1 MKLWDNKNSTNQKI
15 IEFTVGNDRSYDL
28 HLIKYDIKA
37 SISHAKML
45 YKSNLLTEIECN
57 KILVILKK
65 MLDEAN
71 AGKLKIENEFEDMHS
86 KIEFLLIKKLGDT
99 GKKIHTAR
107 SRNDQVL
114 VSIQLYLINE
124 LTQIKKEVKSLFDLL
139 IILAKKNKDA
149 IMPGYT
155 HMKAAMPSSFGL
167 WFSAFAEILI
177 DDIISLNSTIK
188 IVNQNTLGSAAG
200 YGTSF
205 NIDRNFTT
213 KDLNFL
219 TLKYNSLACQI
230 SRNKIEKNT
239 FDTLGNIAFTLS
251 KISMD
256 ICLYS
261 GDEFQFISFPDDITT
276 GSSIMPHKKNPDVF
290 EIIRGKCNNIQNL
303 SNSISLSSTNLPSG
317 YHRDFQLN
325 KGKIIDAVIEI
336 KECIKILSYCLSKI
350 KVNKK
355 ILEKSN
361 YENIFS
367 VELIN
372 EMVMQGI
379 PFRDAYL
386 KLKNKLSEGKIK
398 VPKKVNYSHIGSI
411 GNLALDKIK
420 LKMKENYLIS

>member
-1 MKLWDNKNSTNQKI
+1 MKLWDKNNSANEKI
-15 IEFTVGNDRSYDL
+15 IEFTVGDDRLNDLY
-28 HLIKYDIKA
+28 LIKYDLKA

-45 YKSNLLTEIECN
+45 YKTNLLSEIECDRVIN
-57 KILVILKK
+57 ILNE
-65 MLDEAN
+65 MLIEAES
-71 AGKLKIENEFEDMHS
+71 GELKIEKEFEDMHS
-86 KIEFLLIKKLGDT
+86 KIEYTLISKLGDI

-114 VSIQLYLINE
+114 VSIQLYLIDE
-124 LTQIKKEVKSLFDLL
+124 LNNIKTEVKSLFDLL
-139 IILAKKNKDA
+139 INLAKKNEKI

-167 WFSAFAEILI
+167 WFSAYAETLI

-205 NIDRNFTT
+205 NIDRDFTT
-213 KDLNFL
+213 KDLNFK

-239 FDTLGNIAFTLS
+239 FDAIGNIAFTLS

-256 ICLYS
+256 ICLYL
-261 GDEFQFISFPDDITT
+261 GDEFQFISFPENITT

-290 EIIRGKCNNIQNL
+290 EIIRGKCNSIQNL
-303 SNSISLSSTNLPSG
+303 SNSANLSSTNLPSG

-325 KGKIIDAVIEI
+325 KGKIINAVNNI
-336 KECIKILSYCLSKI
+336 KECIQILSYCLSKI
-350 KVNKK
+350 SVNKK

-372 EMVMQGI
+372 EMVLKGM

-386 KLKNKLSEGKIK
+386 ELKSKLKSGEIK
-398 VPKKVNYSHIGSI
+398 FPKTVNHSHIGSI
-411 GNLALDKIK
+411 GNLALDKIV
-420 LKMKENYLIS
+420 LKMKDNY

>member
-57 KILVILKK
+57 KILDILKK

-420 LKMKENYLIS
+420 LKMKENY

>member
-1 MKLWDNKNSTNQKI
+1 MKLWDKNNSANEKI
-15 IEFTVGNDRSYDL
+15 IEFTVGDDRLNDLY
-28 HLIKYDIKA
+28 LIKYDLKA

-45 YKSNLLTEIECN
+45 YKTNLLSEIECDRIIN
-57 KILVILKK
+57 ILNE
-65 MLDEAN
+65 MLIEAES
-71 AGKLKIENEFEDMHS
+71 GELKIEKEFEDMHS
-86 KIEFLLIKKLGDT
+86 KIEYTLISKLGDI

-114 VSIQLYLINE
+114 VSIQLYLIDE
-124 LTQIKKEVKSLFDLL
+124 LNNIKTEVKSLFDIL
-139 IILAKKNKDA
+139 INLAKKNEKI
-149 IMPGYT
+149 IMPGFT

-167 WFSAFAEILI
+167 WFSAYAETLI

-205 NIDRNFTT
+205 NIDRDFTT
-213 KDLNFL
+213 KDLNFK

-256 ICLYS
+256 ICLYL
-261 GDEFQFISFPDDITT
+261 GDEFQFISFPENITT

-290 EIIRGKCNNIQNL
+290 EIIRGKCNSIQNL
-303 SNSISLSSTNLPSG
+303 SNSANLSSTNLPSG

-325 KGKIIDAVIEI
+325 KGKIINAVNDI
-336 KECIKILSYCLSKI
+336 KECIQILSYCLSKI
-350 KVNKK
+350 SVNKK

-372 EMVMQGI
+372 EMVLKGM

-386 KLKNKLSEGKIK
+386 ELKSKLKSGEIK
-398 VPKKVNYSHIGSI
+398 FPKTVNHSHIGSI
-411 GNLALDKIK
+411 GNLALDKIV
-420 LKMKENYLIS
+420 LKMKDNY

>member
-1 MKLWDNKNSTNQKI
+1 MKLWDKNNSANEKI
-15 IEFTVGNDRSYDL
+15 IEFTVGDDRLNDLY
-28 HLIKYDIKA
+28 LIKYDLKA

-45 YKSNLLTEIECN
+45 YKTNLLSEIECDRIIN
-57 KILVILKK
+57 ILNE
-65 MLDEAN
+65 MLIEAES
-71 AGKLKIENEFEDMHS
+71 GELKIEKEFEDMHS
-86 KIEFLLIKKLGDT
+86 KIEYTLISRLGDI

-114 VSIQLYLINE
+114 VSIQLYLIDE
-124 LTQIKKEVKSLFDLL
+124 LNNIRTEVKSLFDLL
-139 IILAKKNKDA
+139 INLAKKNEKI

-167 WFSAFAEILI
+167 WFSAYAETLI

-205 NIDRNFTT
+205 NIDRDFTT
-213 KDLNFL
+213 KDLNFK

-239 FDTLGNIAFTLS
+239 FDAIGNIAFTLS

-256 ICLYS
+256 ICLYL
-261 GDEFQFISFPDDITT
+261 GDEFQFISFPENITT

-290 EIIRGKCNNIQNL
+290 EIIRGKCNSIQNL
-303 SNSISLSSTNLPSG
+303 SNTANLSSTNLPSG

-325 KGKIIDAVIEI
+325 KGKIINAVNDI
-336 KECIKILSYCLSKI
+336 KECIQILSYCLSKI
-350 KVNKK
+350 SVNKK

-372 EMVMQGI
+372 EMVLKGM

-386 KLKNKLSEGKIK
+386 ELKSKLKSGEIK
-398 VPKKVNYSHIGSI
+398 FPKTVNHSHIGSI
-411 GNLALDKIK
+411 GNLALDKIV
-420 LKMKENYLIS
+420 LKMKDNY

>member
-1 MKLWDNKNSTNQKI
+1 MKLWDKNNSANEKI
-15 IEFTVGNDRSYDL
+15 IEFTVGDDRLNDLY
-28 HLIKYDIKA
+28 LIKYDLKA

-45 YKSNLLTEIECN
+45 YKTNLLSEIECDRIIN
-57 KILVILKK
+57 ILNE
-65 MLDEAN
+65 MLIEAES
-71 AGKLKIENEFEDMHS
+71 GELKIEKEFEDMHS
-86 KIEFLLIKKLGDT
+86 KIEYTLISKLGDI

-114 VSIQLYLINE
+114 VSIQLYLIDE
-124 LTQIKKEVKSLFDLL
+124 LNNIKTEVKSLFDIL
-139 IILAKKNKDA
+139 INLAKKNEKI
-149 IMPGYT
+149 IMPGFT

-167 WFSAFAEILI
+167 WFSAYAETLI

-205 NIDRNFTT
+205 NIDRDFTT
-213 KDLNFL
+213 KDLNFK

-239 FDTLGNIAFTLS
+239 FDAIGNIAFTLS

-256 ICLYS
+256 ICLYL
-261 GDEFQFISFPDDITT
+261 GDEFQFISFPENITT

-290 EIIRGKCNNIQNL
+290 EIIRGKCNSIQNL
-303 SNSISLSSTNLPSG
+303 SNSANLSSTNLPSG

-325 KGKIIDAVIEI
+325 KGKIINAVNDI
-336 KECIKILSYCLSKI
+336 KECIQILSYCLSKI
-350 KVNKK
+350 SVNKK

-372 EMVMQGI
+372 EMVLKGM

-386 KLKNKLSEGKIK
+386 ELKSKLKSGEIK
-398 VPKKVNYSHIGSI
+398 FPKTVNHSHIGSI
-411 GNLALDKIK
+411 GNLALDKIV
-420 LKMKENYLIS
+420 LKMKDNY

>member
-1 MKLWDNKNSTNQKI
+1 MKLWDKNNSANEKI
-15 IEFTVGNDRSYDL
+15 IEFTVGDDRLNDLY
-28 HLIKYDIKA
+28 LIKYDLKA

-45 YKSNLLTEIECN
+45 YKTNLLSEIECDRIIN
-57 KILVILKK
+57 ILNE
-65 MLDEAN
+65 MLIEAES
-71 AGKLKIENEFEDMHS
+71 GELKIEKEFEDMHS
-86 KIEFLLIKKLGDT
+86 KIEYTLISRLGDI

-114 VSIQLYLINE
+114 VSIQLYLIDE
-124 LTQIKKEVKSLFDLL
+124 LNNIKTEVKSLFDLL
-139 IILAKKNKDA
+139 INLAKKNEKI

-167 WFSAFAEILI
+167 WFSAYAETLI

-205 NIDRNFTT
+205 NVDRDFTT
-213 KDLNFL
+213 KDLNFK

-239 FDTLGNIAFTLS
+239 FDAIGNIAFTLS

-256 ICLYS
+256 ICLYL
-261 GDEFQFISFPDDITT
+261 GDEFQFISFPENITT

-290 EIIRGKCNNIQNL
+290 EIIRGKCNSIQNL
-303 SNSISLSSTNLPSG
+303 SNTANLSSTNLPSG

-325 KGKIIDAVIEI
+325 KGKIINAVNDI
-336 KECIKILSYCLSKI
+336 KECIQILSYCLSKI
-350 KVNKK
+350 SVNKK

-372 EMVMQGI
+372 EMVLKGM

-386 KLKNKLSEGKIK
+386 ELKSKLKSGEIK
-398 VPKKVNYSHIGSI
+398 FPKTVNHSHIGSI
-411 GNLALDKIK
+411 GNLALDKIV
-420 LKMKENYLIS
+420 LKMKDNY

>member
-205 NIDRNFTT
+205 NIDRDFTT

-303 SNSISLSSTNLPSG
+303 SNSVSLSSTNLPSG

-398 VPKKVNYSHIGSI
+398 VPKKVKYSHIGSI

-420 LKMKENYLIS
+420 LKMKENY

>member
-1 MKLWDNKNSTNQKI
+1 MKLWDKNNSANEKI
-15 IEFTVGNDRSYDL
+15 IEFTVGDDRSNDL
-28 HLIKYDIKA
+28 YLIKYDLKA

-45 YKSNLLTEIECN
+45 YKTNLLSEIECDRIIN
-57 KILVILKK
+57 ILNE
-65 MLDEAN
+65 MLIEAES
-71 AGKLKIENEFEDMHS
+71 GELKIEKEFEDMHS
-86 KIEFLLIKKLGDT
+86 KIEYTLISRLGDI

-114 VSIQLYLINE
+114 VSIQLYLIDE
-124 LTQIKKEVKSLFDLL
+124 LNNIKTEVKSLFDLL
-139 IILAKKNKDA
+139 INLAKKNKKI

-155 HMKAAMPSSFGL
+155 HMRAAMPSSFGL
-167 WFSAFAEILI
+167 WFSAYAETLI

-205 NIDRNFTT
+205 NIDRDFTT
-213 KDLNFL
+213 KDLNFK

-239 FDTLGNIAFTLS
+239 FDAIGNIAFTLS

-261 GDEFQFISFPDDITT
+261 GDEFQFISFPENITT

-290 EIIRGKCNNIQNL
+290 EIIRGKCNSIQNL
-303 SNSISLSSTNLPSG
+303 SNSAYLSSTNLPSG

-325 KGKIIDAVIEI
+325 KGKIINAVNDII
-336 KECIKILSYCLSKI
+336 ECIQILSYCLSKI
-350 KVNKK
+350 SVNKK

-372 EMVMQGI
+372 EMVLKGM

-386 KLKNKLSEGKIK
+386 ELKSKLKSGEIK
-398 VPKKVNYSHIGSI
+398 FPKTVNHSHIGSI
-411 GNLALDKIK
+411 GNLALDKIV
-420 LKMKENYLIS
+420 LKMKDNY

>member
-1 MKLWDNKNSTNQKI
+1 MKLWDKNNSGNEKI
-15 IEFTVGNDRSYDL
+15 IEFTIGHDRLNDM
-28 HLIKYDIKA
+28 HLIKYDLKA

-45 YKSNLLTEIECN
+45 YKSNLLSEIECDRIIN
-57 KILVILKK
+57 I
-65 MLDEAN
+65 LDEMLIEAES
-71 AGKLKIENEFEDMHS
+71 GELKIEKEFEDMHS
-86 KIEFLLIKKLGDT
+86 KIEYTLISRLGDI

-114 VSIQLYLINE
+114 VSIQLYLIDE
-124 LTQIKKEVKSLFDLL
+124 LNNIKTEVKSLFDLL
-139 IILAKKNKDA
+139 IKLANKNKDI

-167 WFSAFAEILI
+167 WFSAYAETLI
-177 DDIISLNSTIK
+177 DDIISLNSSIV

-205 NIDRNFTT
+205 NIDRDFTT
-213 KDLNFL
+213 KDLNFK

-239 FDTLGNIAFTLS
+239 FDAIGNIAFTLS

-261 GDEFQFISFPDDITT
+261 GDEFQFISFPENITT

-290 EIIRGKCNNIQNL
+290 EIIRGKCNSIQNL
-303 SNSISLSSTNLPSG
+303 SNSVNLSSTNLPSG

-325 KGKIIDAVIEI
+325 KGKIINAVNDI
-336 KECIKILSYCLSKI
+336 KECIQILSYCLSMI
-350 KVNKK
+350 SVNKK
-355 ILEKSN
+355 ILQKSN

-372 EMVMQGI
+372 EMVLKGM

-386 KLKNKLSEGKIK
+386 ELKSKLKSGEIK
-398 VPKKVNYSHIGSI
+398 FPKTVNHSHIGSI
-411 GNLALDKIK
+411 GNLALDKIV
-420 LKMKENYLIS
+420 LKMKDYY

>member
-1 MKLWDNKNSTNQKI
+1 MKLWDKNNSANEKI
-15 IEFTVGNDRSYDL
+15 IEFTVGDDRLNDL
-28 HLIKYDIKA
+28 FLIKYDLKA

-45 YKSNLLTEIECN
+45 YKTNLLSEIECDRIIN
-57 KILVILKK
+57 ILNE
-65 MLDEAN
+65 MLIEAES
-71 AGKLKIENEFEDMHS
+71 GELKIEKEFEDMHS
-86 KIEFLLIKKLGDT
+86 KIEYTLISRLGDI

-114 VSIQLYLINE
+114 VSIQLYLIDE
-124 LTQIKKEVKSLFDLL
+124 LNNIKTEVKSLFDLL
-139 IILAKKNKDA
+139 INLAKKNEKI

-167 WFSAFAEILI
+167 WFSAYAETLI

-205 NIDRNFTT
+205 NIDRDFTT
-213 KDLNFL
+213 KDLNFK

-239 FDTLGNIAFTLS
+239 FDAIGNIAFTLS

-256 ICLYS
+256 ICLYL
-261 GDEFQFISFPDDITT
+261 GDEFQFISFPENITT

-290 EIIRGKCNNIQNL
+290 EIIRGKCNSIQNL
-303 SNSISLSSTNLPSG
+303 SNSANLSSTNLPSG

-325 KGKIIDAVIEI
+325 KGKIINAVNDI
-336 KECIKILSYCLSKI
+336 KECIQILSYCLSKI
-350 KVNKK
+350 SVNKK

-372 EMVMQGI
+372 EMVLKGM

-386 KLKNKLSEGKIK
+386 ELKSKLKSGEIK
-398 VPKKVNYSHIGSI
+398 FPKTVNHSHIGSI
-411 GNLALDKIK
+411 GNLALDKIV
-420 LKMKENYLIS
+420 LKMKDNY

>member
-57 KILVILKK
+57 KILDILKK

-200 YGTSF
+200 FGTSF

-261 GDEFQFISFPDDITT
+261 GDEFQFISFPADITT

-303 SNSISLSSTNLPSG
+303 SNSVSLSSTNLPSG

-420 LKMKENYLIS
+420 LKMKENY

>member
-57 KILVILKK
+57 KILDILKK

-205 NIDRNFTT
+205 NIDRDFTT

-420 LKMKENYLIS
+420 LKMKENY

>member
-57 KILVILKK
+57 KILDILKK

-261 GDEFQFISFPDDITT
+261 GDEFQFISFPTDITT

-303 SNSISLSSTNLPSG
+303 SNSVSLSSTNLPSG

-336 KECIKILSYCLSKI
+336 KECIKILSYCLSKT

-398 VPKKVNYSHIGSI
+398 VSKKVNYSHIGSI

-420 LKMKENYLIS
+420 LKMKENY

>member
-37 SISHAKML
+37 SITHAKML

-57 KILVILKK
+57 KILDILKK

-71 AGKLKIENEFEDMHS
+71 AGKLKIEKEFEDMHS
-86 KIEFLLIKKLGDT
+86 KIEYLLIKKLGDT

-386 KLKNKLSEGKIK
+386 KLKNKLSEEKIK

-420 LKMKENYLIS
+420 LKMKENY

>member
-1 MKLWDNKNSTNQKI
+1 
-15 IEFTVGNDRSYDL
+15 
-28 HLIKYDIKA
+28 
-37 SISHAKML
+37 ML
-45 YKSNLLTEIECN
+45 YKSNLLSEIECDRIIN
-57 KILVILKK
+57 ILNE
-65 MLDEAN
+65 MLIEAES
-71 AGKLKIENEFEDMHS
+71 GELKIEKEFEDMHS
-86 KIEFLLIKKLGDT
+86 KIEYTLISRLGDI

-114 VSIQLYLINE
+114 VSIQLYLIDE
-124 LTQIKKEVKSLFDLL
+124 LNNIKTEVKSLFDLL
-139 IILAKKNKDA
+139 IKLANKNKDI

-167 WFSAFAEILI
+167 WFSAYAETLI
-177 DDIISLNSTIK
+177 DDIISLNSSIE

-205 NIDRNFTT
+205 NIDRDFTT
-213 KDLNFL
+213 KDLNFK

-239 FDTLGNIAFTLS
+239 FDAIGNIAFTLS

-261 GDEFQFISFPDDITT
+261 GDEFQFISFPENITT

-290 EIIRGKCNNIQNL
+290 EIIRGKCNSIQNL
-303 SNSISLSSTNLPSG
+303 SNSVNLSSTNLPSG

-325 KGKIIDAVIEI
+325 KGKIINAVNDI
-336 KECIKILSYCLSKI
+336 KECIQILSYCLSMI
-350 KVNKK
+350 SVNKK
-355 ILEKSN
+355 ILQKSN

-372 EMVMQGI
+372 EMVLKGM

-386 KLKNKLSEGKIK
+386 ELKSKLKSGEIK
-398 VPKKVNYSHIGSI
+398 FPKTVNHSHIGSI
-411 GNLALDKIK
+411 GNLALDKIV
-420 LKMKENYLIS
+420 LKMKDYY

>member
-1 MKLWDNKNSTNQKI
+1 MKLWDKKNSGNDKI
-15 IEFTVGNDRSYDL
+15 IEFTVGNDRLNDL
-28 HLIKYDIKA
+28 YLIKYDIIA

-45 YKSNLLTEIECN
+45 YGSNLLSEIECD
-57 KILVILKK
+57 KIINILNE
-65 MLDEAN
+65 MLSLAE
-71 AGKLKIENEFEDMHS
+71 AGKLKIDKEFEDMHS
-86 KIEFLLIKKLGDT
+86 KIEFTLIDKLGDI

-114 VSIQLYLINE
+114 VSIQLYLIDE
-124 LTQIKKEVKSLFDLL
+124 LNSIKKEVKSLFDLL
-139 IILAKKNKDA
+139 INLAKKNKDI

-167 WFSAFAEILI
+167 WFSAYAETLI
-177 DDIISLNSTIK
+177 DDIISLNSTIE
-188 IVNQNTLGSAAG
+188 IINQNTLGSAAG

-205 NIDRNFTT
+205 DIDRDFTT
-213 KDLNFL
+213 KDLNFK

-239 FDTLGNIAFTLS
+239 FDALGNIAFTLS

-261 GDEFQFISFPDDITT
+261 GDEFQFISFPENITT

-290 EIIRGKCNNIQNL
+290 EIIRGKCNSIQNL
-303 SNSISLSSTNLPSG
+303 SNSASLSSTNLPSG

-325 KGKIIDAVIEI
+325 KGKIISAVNDI
-336 KECIKILSYCLSKI
+336 KECIQILSYCLSQI
-350 KVNKK
+350 SVNRK

-372 EMVMQGI
+372 EMVLKGM

-386 KLKNKLSEGKIK
+386 ELKSKLSSGEIK
-398 VPKKVNYSHIGSI
+398 FPKTVNHSHIGSI
-411 GNLALDKIK
+411 GNLALDKIV
-420 LKMKENYLIS
+420 LKMKDKY

>member
-1 MKLWDNKNSTNQKI
+1 MKLWDKNNSGNEKI
-15 IEFTVGNDRSYDL
+15 IEFTIGHDRLNDM
-28 HLIKYDIKA
+28 HLIKYDLKA

-45 YKSNLLTEIECN
+45 YKSNLLSEIECDRIIN
-57 KILVILKK
+57 ILNE
-65 MLDEAN
+65 MLIEAES
-71 AGKLKIENEFEDMHS
+71 GELKIEKEFEDMHS
-86 KIEFLLIKKLGDT
+86 KIEYTLISRLGDI

-114 VSIQLYLINE
+114 VSIQLYLIDE
-124 LTQIKKEVKSLFDLL
+124 LNNIKTEVKSLFDLL
-139 IILAKKNKDA
+139 INLAKKNEKI

-167 WFSAFAEILI
+167 WFSAYAETLI
-177 DDIISLNSTIK
+177 DDIISLNSSIE

-205 NIDRNFTT
+205 NIDRDFTT
-213 KDLNFL
+213 KDLNFK

-239 FDTLGNIAFTLS
+239 FDAIGNIAFTLS

-261 GDEFQFISFPDDITT
+261 GDEFQFISFPENITT

-290 EIIRGKCNNIQNL
+290 EIIRGKCNSIQNL
-303 SNSISLSSTNLPSG
+303 SNSANLSSTNLPSG

-325 KGKIIDAVIEI
+325 KGKIINAVNDI
-336 KECIKILSYCLSKI
+336 KECIQILSYCLSMI
-350 KVNKK
+350 SVNKK
-355 ILEKSN
+355 ILQKSN

-372 EMVMQGI
+372 EMVLKGM

-386 KLKNKLSEGKIK
+386 ELKSKLKSGEIK
-398 VPKKVNYSHIGSI
+398 FPKTVKHSHIGSI
-411 GNLALDKIK
+411 GNLALDKIV
-420 LKMKENYLIS
+420 LKMEDKY

>member
-1 MKLWDNKNSTNQKI
+1 MNLWDKNNSANEKI
-15 IEFTVGNDRSYDL
+15 IEFTVGDDRLNDLY
-28 HLIKYDIKA
+28 LIKYDLKA

-45 YKSNLLTEIECN
+45 YKTNLLSEIECDRIIN
-57 KILVILKK
+57 ILNE
-65 MLDEAN
+65 MLIEAES
-71 AGKLKIENEFEDMHS
+71 GELKIETEFEDMHS
-86 KIEFLLIKKLGDT
+86 KIEYTLISRLGDI

-114 VSIQLYLINE
+114 VSIQLYLIDE
-124 LTQIKKEVKSLFDLL
+124 LNNIKTEVKSLFDLL
-139 IILAKKNKDA
+139 INLAKKNEKI

-167 WFSAFAEILI
+167 WFSAYAETLI
-177 DDIISLNSTIK
+177 DDIVSLNSTIK

-205 NIDRNFTT
+205 NIDRDFTT
-213 KDLNFL
+213 KDLNFK

-239 FDTLGNIAFTLS
+239 FDAIGNIAFTLS

-256 ICLYS
+256 ICLYL
-261 GDEFQFISFPDDITT
+261 GDEFQFISFPENITT

-290 EIIRGKCNNIQNL
+290 EIIRGKCNSIQNL
-303 SNSISLSSTNLPSG
+303 SNTANLSSTNLPSG

-325 KGKIIDAVIEI
+325 KGKIINAVNDI
-336 KECIKILSYCLSKI
+336 KECIQILSYCLSKI
-350 KVNKK
+350 SVNKK

-372 EMVMQGI
+372 EMVLKGM

-386 KLKNKLSEGKIK
+386 ELKSKLKSGEIK
-398 VPKKVNYSHIGSI
+398 FPKTVNHSHIGSI
-411 GNLALDKIK
+411 GNLALDKIV
-420 LKMKENYLIS
+420 LKMKDNY

>member
-1 MKLWDNKNSTNQKI
+1 MKLWDKNNSANEKI
-15 IEFTVGNDRSYDL
+15 IEFTVGDDRLNDLY
-28 HLIKYDIKA
+28 LIKYDLKA

-45 YKSNLLTEIECN
+45 YKTNLLSEIECDRIIN
-57 KILVILKK
+57 ILNE
-65 MLDEAN
+65 MLFEAES
-71 AGKLKIENEFEDMHS
+71 GELKIEKEFEDMHS
-86 KIEFLLIKKLGDT
+86 KIEYTLISRLGDI

-114 VSIQLYLINE
+114 VSIQLYLIDE
-124 LTQIKKEVKSLFDLL
+124 LNNIKTEVKSLFDLL
-139 IILAKKNKDA
+139 INLAKKNEKI

-167 WFSAFAEILI
+167 WFSAYAETLI
-177 DDIISLNSTIK
+177 DDIVSLNSTIK

-205 NIDRNFTT
+205 NIDRDFTT
-213 KDLNFL
+213 KDLNFK

-239 FDTLGNIAFTLS
+239 FDAIGNIAFTLS

-256 ICLYS
+256 ICLYL
-261 GDEFQFISFPDDITT
+261 GDEFQFISFPENITT

-290 EIIRGKCNNIQNL
+290 EIIRGKCNSIQNL
-303 SNSISLSSTNLPSG
+303 SNSANLSSTNLPSG

-325 KGKIIDAVIEI
+325 KGKIINAVNDI
-336 KECIKILSYCLSKI
+336 KECIQILSYCLSKI
-350 KVNKK
+350 SVNKK

-372 EMVMQGI
+372 EMVLKGM

-386 KLKNKLSEGKIK
+386 ELKSKLKSGEIK
-398 VPKKVNYSHIGSI
+398 FPKTVNHSHIGSI
-411 GNLALDKIK
+411 GNLALDKIV
-420 LKMKENYLIS
+420 LKMKDNY

>member
-1 MKLWDNKNSTNQKI
+1 MKLWDKNNSANEKI
-15 IEFTVGNDRSYDL
+15 IEFTVGDDRLNDLY
-28 HLIKYDIKA
+28 LIKYDLKA

-45 YKSNLLTEIECN
+45 YKTNLLSEIECDRIIN
-57 KILVILKK
+57 ILNE
-65 MLDEAN
+65 MLIEAES
-71 AGKLKIENEFEDMHS
+71 GELKIEKEFEDMHS
-86 KIEFLLIKKLGDT
+86 KIEYTLISRLGDI

-114 VSIQLYLINE
+114 VSIQLYLIDE
-124 LTQIKKEVKSLFDLL
+124 LNNIKTEVKSLFDLL
-139 IILAKKNKDA
+139 INLAKKNEKI

-167 WFSAFAEILI
+167 WFSAYAETLI
-177 DDIISLNSTIK
+177 DDIVSLNSTIK

-205 NIDRNFTT
+205 NIDRDFTT
-213 KDLNFL
+213 KDLNFK

-239 FDTLGNIAFTLS
+239 FDAIGNIAFTLS

-256 ICLYS
+256 ICLYL
-261 GDEFQFISFPDDITT
+261 GDEFQFISFPENITT

-290 EIIRGKCNNIQNL
+290 EIIRGKCNSIQNL
-303 SNSISLSSTNLPSG
+303 SNSANLSSTNLPSG

-325 KGKIIDAVIEI
+325 KGKIINAVNDI
-336 KECIKILSYCLSKI
+336 KECIQILSYCLSKI
-350 KVNKK
+350 SVNKK

-372 EMVMQGI
+372 EMVLKGM

-386 KLKNKLSEGKIK
+386 ELKSKLKSGDIK
-398 VPKKVNYSHIGSI
+398 FPKTVNHSHIGSI
-411 GNLALDKIK
+411 GNLALDKIV
-420 LKMKENYLIS
+420 LKMKDNY

>member
-1 MKLWDNKNSTNQKI
+1 MKLWDKNNSGNEKI
-15 IEFTVGNDRSYDL
+15 IEFTIGHDRLNDM
-28 HLIKYDIKA
+28 HLIKYDLKA

-45 YKSNLLTEIECN
+45 YKSNLLSEIEWDRIIN
-57 KILVILKK
+57 ILNE
-65 MLDEAN
+65 MLIEAES
-71 AGKLKIENEFEDMHS
+71 GELKIEKEFEDMHS
-86 KIEFLLIKKLGDT
+86 KIEYTLISRLGDI

-114 VSIQLYLINE
+114 VSIQLYLIDE
-124 LTQIKKEVKSLFDLL
+124 LNNIKTEVKSLFDLL
-139 IILAKKNKDA
+139 IKLANKNKDI

-167 WFSAFAEILI
+167 WFSAYAETLI
-177 DDIISLNSTIK
+177 DDIISLNSSIE

-205 NIDRNFTT
+205 NIDRDFTT
-213 KDLNFL
+213 KDLNFK

-239 FDTLGNIAFTLS
+239 FDAIGNIAFTLS

-261 GDEFQFISFPDDITT
+261 GDEFQFISFPENITT

-290 EIIRGKCNNIQNL
+290 EIIRGKCNSIQNL
-303 SNSISLSSTNLPSG
+303 SNSVNLSSTNLPSG

-325 KGKIIDAVIEI
+325 KGKIINAVNDI
-336 KECIKILSYCLSKI
+336 KECIQILSYCLSMI
-350 KVNKK
+350 SVNKK
-355 ILEKSN
+355 ILQKSN

-372 EMVMQGI
+372 EMVLKGM

-386 KLKNKLSEGKIK
+386 ELKSKLKSGEIK
-398 VPKKVNYSHIGSI
+398 FPKTVNHSHIGSI
-411 GNLALDKIK
+411 GNLALDKIV
-420 LKMKENYLIS
+420 LKMKDYY

>member
-1 MKLWDNKNSTNQKI
+1 MKLWDKNNSANEKI
-15 IEFTVGNDRSYDL
+15 IEFTVGDDRLNDLY
-28 HLIKYDIKA
+28 LIKYDLKA

-45 YKSNLLTEIECN
+45 YKTNLLSEIECDRIIN
-57 KILVILKK
+57 ILNE
-65 MLDEAN
+65 MLFEAES
-71 AGKLKIENEFEDMHS
+71 GELKIEKEFEDMHS
-86 KIEFLLIKKLGDT
+86 KIEYTLISRLGDI

-114 VSIQLYLINE
+114 VSIQLYLIDE
-124 LTQIKKEVKSLFDLL
+124 LNNIKTEVKSLFDLL
-139 IILAKKNKDA
+139 INLAKKNEKI

-167 WFSAFAEILI
+167 WFSAYAETLI

-205 NIDRNFTT
+205 NIDRDFTT
-213 KDLNFL
+213 KDLNFK

-239 FDTLGNIAFTLS
+239 FDAIGNIAFTLS

-256 ICLYS
+256 ICLYL
-261 GDEFQFISFPDDITT
+261 GDEFQFISFPENITT

-290 EIIRGKCNNIQNL
+290 EIIRGKCNSIQNL
-303 SNSISLSSTNLPSG
+303 SNSVNLSSTNLPSG

-325 KGKIIDAVIEI
+325 KGKIINAVNDI
-336 KECIKILSYCLSKI
+336 KECIQILSYCLSKI
-350 KVNKK
+350 SVNKK

-372 EMVMQGI
+372 EMVLKGM

-386 KLKNKLSEGKIK
+386 ELKSKLKSGEIK
-398 VPKKVNYSHIGSI
+398 FPKTVNHSHIGSI
-411 GNLALDKIK
+411 GNLALDKIV
-420 LKMKENYLIS
+420 LKMKDNY

>member
-1 MKLWDNKNSTNQKI
+1 MKLWDKNNSANEKI
-15 IEFTVGNDRSYDL
+15 IEFTVGDDRLNDLY
-28 HLIKYDIKA
+28 LIKYDLKA

-45 YKSNLLTEIECN
+45 YKTNILSEIECDRIIN
-57 KILVILKK
+57 ILNE
-65 MLDEAN
+65 MLIEAES
-71 AGKLKIENEFEDMHS
+71 GELKIEKEFEDMHS
-86 KIEFLLIKKLGDT
+86 KIEYTLISRLGDI

-114 VSIQLYLINE
+114 VSIQLYLIDE
-124 LTQIKKEVKSLFDLL
+124 LNNIKTEVKSLFDLL
-139 IILAKKNKDA
+139 INLAKKNEKI

-167 WFSAFAEILI
+167 WFSAYAETLI

-205 NIDRNFTT
+205 NIDRDFTT
-213 KDLNFL
+213 KDLNFK

-239 FDTLGNIAFTLS
+239 FDAIGNIAFTLS

-256 ICLYS
+256 ICLYL
-261 GDEFQFISFPDDITT
+261 GDEFQFISFPENITT

-290 EIIRGKCNNIQNL
+290 EIIRGKCNSIQNL
-303 SNSISLSSTNLPSG
+303 SNSANLSSTNLPSG

-325 KGKIIDAVIEI
+325 KGKIINAVNDI
-336 KECIKILSYCLSKI
+336 KECIQILSYCLSKI
-350 KVNKK
+350 SVNKK

-372 EMVMQGI
+372 EMVLKGM

-386 KLKNKLSEGKIK
+386 ELKSKLKSGEIK
-398 VPKKVNYSHIGSI
+398 FPKTVNHSHIGSI
-411 GNLALDKIK
+411 GNLALDKIV
-420 LKMKENYLIS
+420 LKMKDNY

>member
-1 MKLWDNKNSTNQKI
+1 MKLWDKNNSANEKI
-15 IEFTVGNDRSYDL
+15 IEFTVGDDRLNDLY
-28 HLIKYDIKA
+28 LIKYDLKA

-45 YKSNLLTEIECN
+45 YKTNLLSEIECDRIIN
-57 KILVILKK
+57 ILNE
-65 MLDEAN
+65 MLIEAES
-71 AGKLKIENEFEDMHS
+71 GELKIEKEFEDMHS
-86 KIEFLLIKKLGDT
+86 KIEYTLISKLGDI

-114 VSIQLYLINE
+114 VSIQLYLIDE
-124 LTQIKKEVKSLFDLL
+124 LNNIKTEVKSLFDLL
-139 IILAKKNKDA
+139 INLAKKNEKI

-167 WFSAFAEILI
+167 WFSAYAETLI

-205 NIDRNFTT
+205 NIDRDFTT
-213 KDLNFL
+213 KDLNFK

-239 FDTLGNIAFTLS
+239 FDAIGNIAFTLS

-256 ICLYS
+256 ICLYL
-261 GDEFQFISFPDDITT
+261 GDEFQFISFPENITT

-290 EIIRGKCNNIQNL
+290 EIIRGKCNSIQNL
-303 SNSISLSSTNLPSG
+303 SNSANLSSTNLPSG

-325 KGKIIDAVIEI
+325 KGKIINAVNDI
-336 KECIKILSYCLSKI
+336 KECIQILSHCLSKI
-350 KVNKK
+350 SVNKK

-372 EMVMQGI
+372 EMVLKGM

-386 KLKNKLSEGKIK
+386 ELKSKLKSGEIK
-398 VPKKVNYSHIGSI
+398 FPKTVNHSHIGSI
-411 GNLALDKIK
+411 GNLALDKIV
-420 LKMKENYLIS
+420 LKMKDNY

>member
-1 MKLWDNKNSTNQKI
+1 MKLWDKNNSANEKI
-15 IEFTVGNDRSYDL
+15 IEFTVGDDRLNDLY
-28 HLIKYDIKA
+28 LIKYDLKA

-45 YKSNLLTEIECN
+45 YKTNLLSEIECDRIIN
-57 KILVILKK
+57 ILNE
-65 MLDEAN
+65 MLIEAES
-71 AGKLKIENEFEDMHS
+71 GELKIEKEFEDMHS
-86 KIEFLLIKKLGDT
+86 KIEYTLISKLGDI

-114 VSIQLYLINE
+114 VSIQLYLIDE
-124 LTQIKKEVKSLFDLL
+124 LNNIKTEVKSLFDLL
-139 IILAKKNKDA
+139 INLAKKNEKI

-167 WFSAFAEILI
+167 WFSAYAETLI

-205 NIDRNFTT
+205 NIDRDFTT
-213 KDLNFL
+213 KDLNFK

-239 FDTLGNIAFTLS
+239 FDAIGNIAFTLS

-256 ICLYS
+256 ICLYL
-261 GDEFQFISFPDDITT
+261 GDEFQFISFPENITT

-290 EIIRGKCNNIQNL
+290 EIIRGKCNSIQNL
-303 SNSISLSSTNLPSG
+303 SNSANLSSTNLPSG

-325 KGKIIDAVIEI
+325 KGKIINAVNNI
-336 KECIKILSYCLSKI
+336 KECIQILSYCLSKI
-350 KVNKK
+350 SVNKK

-372 EMVMQGI
+372 EMVLKGM

-386 KLKNKLSEGKIK
+386 ELKSKLKSGEIK
-398 VPKKVNYSHIGSI
+398 FPKTVNHSHIGSI
-411 GNLALDKIK
+411 GNLALDKIV
-420 LKMKENYLIS
+420 LKMKVNY

>member
-1 MKLWDNKNSTNQKI
+1 MKLWDKNNSANEKI
-15 IEFTVGNDRSYDL
+15 IEFTVGDDRLNDLY
-28 HLIKYDIKA
+28 LIKYDLKA

-45 YKSNLLTEIECN
+45 YKTNLLSEIECDRIIN
-57 KILVILKK
+57 ILNE
-65 MLDEAN
+65 MLIEAES
-71 AGKLKIENEFEDMHS
+71 GELKIEKEFEDMHS
-86 KIEFLLIKKLGDT
+86 KIEYTLISRLGDI

-114 VSIQLYLINE
+114 VSIQLYLIDE
-124 LTQIKKEVKSLFDLL
+124 LNNIKTEVKSLFDLL
-139 IILAKKNKDA
+139 INLAKKNEKI

-167 WFSAFAEILI
+167 WFSAYAETLI

-205 NIDRNFTT
+205 NIDRDFTT
-213 KDLNFL
+213 KDLNFK

-239 FDTLGNIAFTLS
+239 FDAIGNIAFTLS

-256 ICLYS
+256 ICLYL
-261 GDEFQFISFPDDITT
+261 GDEFQFISFPENITT

-290 EIIRGKCNNIQNL
+290 EIIRGKCNSIQNL
-303 SNSISLSSTNLPSG
+303 SNSANLSSTNLPSG

-325 KGKIIDAVIEI
+325 KGKIINAVNDI
-336 KECIKILSYCLSKI
+336 KECIQILSYCLSKI
-350 KVNKK
+350 SVNKK

-372 EMVMQGI
+372 EMVLKGM

-386 KLKNKLSEGKIK
+386 ELKSKLKSGEIK
-398 VPKKVNYSHIGSI
+398 FPKTVNHSHIGSI
-411 GNLALDKIK
+411 GNLALDKIV
-420 LKMKENYLIS
+420 LKMKDNY

>member
-1 MKLWDNKNSTNQKI
+1 MKLWDKNNSANEKI
-15 IEFTVGNDRSYDL
+15 IEFTVGDDRLNDLY
-28 HLIKYDIKA
+28 LIKYDLKA
-37 SISHAKML
+37 SISHTKML
-45 YKSNLLTEIECN
+45 YKTNLLSEIECDRIIN
-57 KILVILKK
+57 ILNE
-65 MLDEAN
+65 MLIEAES
-71 AGKLKIENEFEDMHS
+71 GELKIEKEFEDMHS
-86 KIEFLLIKKLGDT
+86 KIEYTLISKLGDI

-114 VSIQLYLINE
+114 VSIQLYLIDE
-124 LTQIKKEVKSLFDLL
+124 LNNIKTEVKSLFDLL
-139 IILAKKNKDA
+139 INLAKKNEKI

-167 WFSAFAEILI
+167 WFSAYAETLI

-205 NIDRNFTT
+205 NIDRDFTT
-213 KDLNFL
+213 KDLNFK

-239 FDTLGNIAFTLS
+239 FDAIGNIAFTLS

-256 ICLYS
+256 ICLYL
-261 GDEFQFISFPDDITT
+261 GDEFQFISFPENITT

-290 EIIRGKCNNIQNL
+290 EIIRGKCNSIQNL
-303 SNSISLSSTNLPSG
+303 SNSANLSSTNLPSG

-325 KGKIIDAVIEI
+325 KGKIINAVNNI
-336 KECIKILSYCLSKI
+336 KECIQILSYCLSKI
-350 KVNKK
+350 SVNKK

-372 EMVMQGI
+372 EMVLKGM

-386 KLKNKLSEGKIK
+386 ELKSKLKSGEIK
-398 VPKKVNYSHIGSI
+398 FPKTVNHSHIGSI
-411 GNLALDKIK
+411 GNLALDKIV
-420 LKMKENYLIS
+420 LKMKDNY

>member
-1 MKLWDNKNSTNQKI
+1 MKLWDNDNSVNEKI
-15 IEFTVGNDRSYDL
+15 IEFTVGDDRLNDLY
-28 HLIKYDIKA
+28 LIKYDIKA

-45 YKSNLLTEIECN
+45 CKSNLLSEIECD
-57 KILVILKK
+57 KIINILNE
-65 MLDEAN
+65 MLNQAE
-71 AGKLKIENEFEDMHS
+71 AGKLKIEKEFEDMHS
-86 KIEFLLIKKLGDT
+86 KIEFILTDKLGDI

-114 VSIQLYLINE
+114 VSIQLYLIDE
-124 LTQIKKEVKSLFDLL
+124 LNSIKTEVKSLFDLL
-139 IILAKKNKDA
+139 IKLSKKNKNI

-155 HMKAAMPSSFGL
+155 HMRAAMPSSFGL
-167 WFSAFAEILI
+167 WFSAYAEILI
-177 DDIISLNSTIK
+177 DDVISLNSTIE

-205 NIDRNFTT
+205 NIDRDFTT
-213 KDLNFL
+213 NDLNFKI
-219 TLKYNSLACQI
+219 LKYNSLACQI

-261 GDEFQFISFPDDITT
+261 GDEFQFISFPENITT

-290 EIIRGKCNNIQNL
+290 EIIRGKCNSIQNL
-303 SNSISLSSTNLPSG
+303 SNSASLSSTNLPSG

-325 KGKIIDAVIEI
+325 KGKIINAINDI
-336 KECIKILSYCLSKI
+336 KECIQILSYCLSKVS
-350 KVNKK
+350 VNRK

-372 EMVMQGI
+372 EMVLKGI

-386 KLKNKLSEGKIK
+386 ELKGKLSSGEIK
-398 VPKKVNYSHIGSI
+398 FPKTVNHSHIGSI
-411 GNLALDKIK
+411 GNLALDKII
-420 LKMKENYLIS
+420 LKMKNKH

>member
-1 MKLWDNKNSTNQKI
+1 MKLWDKKNSGNDKI
-15 IEFTVGNDRSYDL
+15 IEFTVGNDRLNDL
-28 HLIKYDIKA
+28 YLIKYDIIA

-45 YKSNLLTEIECN
+45 YGSNLLSEIECD
-57 KILVILKK
+57 KIINILNE
-65 MLDEAN
+65 MLSLAE
-71 AGKLKIENEFEDMHS
+71 AGKLKIDKEFEDMHS
-86 KIEFLLIKKLGDT
+86 KIEFTLIDKLGDI

-114 VSIQLYLINE
+114 VSIQLYLIDE
-124 LTQIKKEVKSLFDLL
+124 LNSIKKEVKSLFDLL
-139 IILAKKNKDA
+139 INLAKKNKDI

-167 WFSAFAEILI
+167 WFSAYAETLI
-177 DDIISLNSTIK
+177 DDIISLNSTIE

-205 NIDRNFTT
+205 DIDRDFTT
-213 KDLNFL
+213 KDLNFK

-239 FDTLGNIAFTLS
+239 FDAIGNIAFTLS

-261 GDEFQFISFPDDITT
+261 GDEFQFISFPENITT

-290 EIIRGKCNNIQNL
+290 EIIRAKCNSIQNL
-303 SNSISLSSTNLPSG
+303 SNSASLTSTNLPSG

-325 KGKIIDAVIEI
+325 KGKIISAVNDI
-336 KECIKILSYCLSKI
+336 KECIQILSYCLSQI
-350 KVNKK
+350 SVNRK

-372 EMVMQGI
+372 EMVLKGM

-386 KLKNKLSEGKIK
+386 ELKSKLSSGEIK
-398 VPKKVNYSHIGSI
+398 FPKTVNHSHIGSI
-411 GNLALDKIK
+411 GNLALDKIVI
-420 LKMKENYLIS
+420 KMKDKY

>member
-37 SISHAKML
+37 SITHAKML

-57 KILVILKK
+57 KILDILKK

-86 KIEFLLIKKLGDT
+86 KIEYLLIKKLGDT

-398 VPKKVNYSHIGSI
+398 VSKKVNYSHIGSI

-420 LKMKENYLIS
+420 LKMKENY

>member
-1 MKLWDNKNSTNQKI
+1 MKLWDKNNSANEKI
-15 IEFTVGNDRSYDL
+15 IEFTVGDDRLNDLY
-28 HLIKYDIKA
+28 LIKYDLKA

-45 YKSNLLTEIECN
+45 YKTNLLSEIECD
-57 KILVILKK
+57 KIINILNE
-65 MLDEAN
+65 MLIEFES
-71 AGKLKIENEFEDMHS
+71 GELKIEKEFEDMHS
-86 KIEFLLIKKLGDT
+86 KIEYTLISRLGDI

-114 VSIQLYLINE
+114 VSIQLYLIDE
-124 LTQIKKEVKSLFDLL
+124 LNNIKTEVKSLFDLL
-139 IILAKKNKDA
+139 INLAKKNEKI

-167 WFSAFAEILI
+167 WFSAYAETLI

-205 NIDRNFTT
+205 NIDRDFTT
-213 KDLNFL
+213 KDLNFK

-239 FDTLGNIAFTLS
+239 FDAIGNIAFTLS

-256 ICLYS
+256 ICLYL
-261 GDEFQFISFPDDITT
+261 GDEFQFISFPENITT

-290 EIIRGKCNNIQNL
+290 EIIRGKCNSIQNL
-303 SNSISLSSTNLPSG
+303 SNSANLSSTNLPSG

-325 KGKIIDAVIEI
+325 KGKIINAVNDI
-336 KECIKILSYCLSKI
+336 KECIQILSYCLSKI
-350 KVNKK
+350 SVNKK

-372 EMVMQGI
+372 EMVLKGM

-386 KLKNKLSEGKIK
+386 ELKSKLKSGEIK
-398 VPKKVNYSHIGSI
+398 FPKTVNHSHIGSI
-411 GNLALDKIK
+411 GNLALDKIV
-420 LKMKENYLIS
+420 LKMKDNY

>member
-1 MKLWDNKNSTNQKI
+1 MKLWDKNNSANEKI
-15 IEFTVGNDRSYDL
+15 IEFTVGDDRLNDLY
-28 HLIKYDIKA
+28 LIKYDLKA

-45 YKSNLLTEIECN
+45 YKTNLLSEIECDRIIN
-57 KILVILKK
+57 ILNE
-65 MLDEAN
+65 MLIEAES
-71 AGKLKIENEFEDMHS
+71 GELKIEKEFEDMHS
-86 KIEFLLIKKLGDT
+86 KIEYTLISKLGDI

-114 VSIQLYLINE
+114 VSIQLYLIDE
-124 LTQIKKEVKSLFDLL
+124 LNNIKTEVKSLFDLL
-139 IILAKKNKDA
+139 INLAKKNEKI

-167 WFSAFAEILI
+167 WFSAYAETLI

-205 NIDRNFTT
+205 NIDRDFTT
-213 KDLNFL
+213 KDLNFK

-239 FDTLGNIAFTLS
+239 FDAIGNIAFTLS

-256 ICLYS
+256 ICLYL
-261 GDEFQFISFPDDITT
+261 GDEFQFISFPENITT

-290 EIIRGKCNNIQNL
+290 EIIRGKCNSIQNL
-303 SNSISLSSTNLPSG
+303 SNSANLSSTNLPSG

-325 KGKIIDAVIEI
+325 KGKIINAVNNI
-336 KECIKILSYCLSKI
+336 KECIQILSYCLSKI
-350 KVNKK
+350 SINKK

-372 EMVMQGI
+372 EMVLKGM

-386 KLKNKLSEGKIK
+386 ELKSKLKSGEIK
-398 VPKKVNYSHIGSI
+398 FPKTVNHSHIGSI
-411 GNLALDKIK
+411 GNLALDKIV
-420 LKMKENYLIS
+420 LKMKDNY